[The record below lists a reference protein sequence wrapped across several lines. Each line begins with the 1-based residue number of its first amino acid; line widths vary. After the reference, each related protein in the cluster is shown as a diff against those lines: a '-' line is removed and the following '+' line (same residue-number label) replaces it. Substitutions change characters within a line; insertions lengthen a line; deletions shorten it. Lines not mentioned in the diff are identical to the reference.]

1 MDKRWGII
9 NTAFCISGEI
19 IYNVRHVSSGL
30 KLLYIKKAGGDE
42 SSFSLNV
49 KTPVYSN
56 KGTSHV
62 LEHCVGN
69 DILSDPITWNYIESS
84 ICNYNFYTLLDR
96 TVFECRCK
104 DKSIFDFLLERT
116 LYCAYQPSV
125 YNRPNIFYIE
135 NGVVFNEMNQ
145 TLNRPDMLLNRV
157 IPFTLGVSSYIAG
170 GIPDEIRKLSLE
182 EILDYHRKYYRLSN
196 SYLVVSAKEELETYL
211 EGIERTISKLNL
223 NILKEYVDFKPEGD
237 GLGIGEKKIVWQG
250 INVVKTP
257 LCSLKNRYVFSV
269 NFLLDKPDTI
279 QKYLLYNSLN
289 NIIFQKKLKVYNG
302 MTKIILNTG
311 IDCPYI
317 GFALALCQNKDIITF
332 YDDLMKNISNMDE
345 QQSFYKFLNR
355 DEWRIDVWERWLA
368 EIFIYDMDLG
378 KFIDSLNFNEEIL
391 WQNTNFL
398 QGKCSIALITPEKNI
413 VSKGSKD
420 IFFKNSLPPL
430 KSKNRVDEI
439 HNTLCSDNKS
449 FIEQAKRIWMDEK
462 IELSYKNKDLRLYS
476 NDKHDG
482 FTYLY
487 FYYDI
492 NSLINSNSDIL
503 KLYFAVKT
511 ILKIALETK
520 EYSYIRNSGGIFN
533 MHIIGCE
540 NNFNPD
546 NVKVKLLLVGKIS
559 SGNESKLLEFIK
571 SIFTYKT
578 NVENAIIDVLN
589 MHYRALERQVYSEPD
604 TLLRR
609 RFKATCSM
617 SGLIEEATLGIFM
630 YETIGSEKNLLEY
643 IGEKIE
649 RFCDIFSLPAQLS
662 IYSDSKIE
670 NEIMSF
676 LSESDFFSK
685 PCGYLKNLELLDK
698 REGFVIPLPNQNIAI
713 GANYKRLG
721 YADTG
726 LVVLFSYLINVEYF
740 RKRLRFET
748 GAYSSFMRHYADGT
762 LLFESINDPGLEVFI
777 ERIKELPAFLNS
789 LMIRQEDIDSLKRE
803 AVKKYLKDFVLNNP
817 CDNKT
822 IKYLKNVSW
831 SHIEKQINTI
841 MVATKKDFE
850 YFANQIECVI
860 NQNCLCVLGNE
871 RILKRKEDIFSI
883 MGRLPIDLV

>member
-62 LEHCVGN
+62 LEHCIGN

-237 GLGIGEKKIVWQG
+237 GLGIGEKKMVWQG

-257 LCSLKNRYVFSV
+257 LCSLKNRYV
-269 NFLLDKPDTI
+269 
-279 QKYLLYNSLN
+279 
-289 NIIFQKKLKVYNG
+289 
-302 MTKIILNTG
+302 
-311 IDCPYI
+311 
-317 GFALALCQNKDIITF
+317 
-332 YDDLMKNISNMDE
+332 
-345 QQSFYKFLNR
+345 
-355 DEWRIDVWERWLA
+355 
-368 EIFIYDMDLG
+368 
-378 KFIDSLNFNEEIL
+378 
-391 WQNTNFL
+391 L

>member
-62 LEHCVGN
+62 LEHCIGN

-237 GLGIGEKKIVWQG
+237 GLGIGEKKMVWQG

-420 IFFKNSLPPL
+420 IFFKN
-430 KSKNRVDEI
+430 
-439 HNTLCSDNKS
+439 C
-449 FIEQAKRIWMDEK
+449 
-462 IELSYKNKDLRLYS
+462 
-476 NDKHDG
+476 
-482 FTYLY
+482 
-487 FYYDI
+487 
-492 NSLINSNSDIL
+492 
-503 KLYFAVKT
+503 
-511 ILKIALETK
+511 
-520 EYSYIRNSGGIFN
+520 
-533 MHIIGCE
+533 
-540 NNFNPD
+540 
-546 NVKVKLLLVGKIS
+546 
-559 SGNESKLLEFIK
+559 
-571 SIFTYKT
+571 
-578 NVENAIIDVLN
+578 
-589 MHYRALERQVYSEPD
+589 
-604 TLLRR
+604 
-609 RFKATCSM
+609 
-617 SGLIEEATLGIFM
+617 
-630 YETIGSEKNLLEY
+630 
-643 IGEKIE
+643 
-649 RFCDIFSLPAQLS
+649 
-662 IYSDSKIE
+662 
-670 NEIMSF
+670 
-676 LSESDFFSK
+676 
-685 PCGYLKNLELLDK
+685 
-698 REGFVIPLPNQNIAI
+698 
-713 GANYKRLG
+713 
-721 YADTG
+721 
-726 LVVLFSYLINVEYF
+726 
-740 RKRLRFET
+740 
-748 GAYSSFMRHYADGT
+748 
-762 LLFESINDPGLEVFI
+762 
-777 ERIKELPAFLNS
+777 
-789 LMIRQEDIDSLKRE
+789 
-803 AVKKYLKDFVLNNP
+803 
-817 CDNKT
+817 
-822 IKYLKNVSW
+822 
-831 SHIEKQINTI
+831 
-841 MVATKKDFE
+841 
-850 YFANQIECVI
+850 
-860 NQNCLCVLGNE
+860 
-871 RILKRKEDIFSI
+871 
-883 MGRLPIDLV
+883 